1 VTSIR
6 PIVKST
12 VAGDGSI
19 TQKASTAKVTL
30 EKDGTGYAT
39 VDVDIT
45 AAKVTR
51 IVIVIKNVIDKSTS

>member
-1 VTSIR
+1 MTSIR
-6 PIVKST
+6 PIVKSI

-19 TQKASTAKVTL
+19 TQKASTARA
-30 EKDGTGYAT
+30 KDGTGYAT